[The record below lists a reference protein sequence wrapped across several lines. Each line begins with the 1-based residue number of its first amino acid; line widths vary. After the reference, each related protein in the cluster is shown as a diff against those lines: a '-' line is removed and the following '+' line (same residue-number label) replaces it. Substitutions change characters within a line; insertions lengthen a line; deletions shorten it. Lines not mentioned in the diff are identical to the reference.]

1 VDKYSLS
8 KIFLQ
13 AIDAKSG
20 RARASSMLL
29 KAALLAALPLATSI
43 CFDTNS
49 NSSFSVGS
57 NFSFAGLSI
66 SASLLPAAEAKNS
79 QKNTTDPAMKN
90 TKLGKQLFE
99 KGDYDLAIDALL
111 QATYFARNGYAPE
124 AFYYLGKCYMA
135 KSEYL
140 KAYDALKKH
149 LAQNVSG
156 EGWGN
161 VAMVETLTALKRFNE
176 APPFVAFALKG
187 APYQSPIYCAA
198 QVANAKLYE
207 AQNDFSPACDYY
219 RNALGDRPWT
229 YFDAWIG
236 FGECLMKMKN
246 WSEAYKYLD
255 EMLTTRQTI
264 KGLNYERVHLD
275 LGICLLAKGN
285 HQGAIDHWHQ
295 CLEYNHDNKEAHLQ
309 LAMILD
315 AENHISSAIKEYR
328 NFVRLC
334 DDPKNF
340 APDKAIRSKQVET
353 RIALL
358 EEKLNSAG
366 PAPRAQMTPYMLMQ
380 EKKAEQDR
388 IRQEQQEQQRQ
399 QEEQMKSLPKDAGF

>member
-1 VDKYSLS
+1 MSI
-8 KIFLQ
+8 IFF
-13 AIDAKSG
+13 KSNDF
-20 RARASSMLL
+20 
-29 KAALLAALPLATSI
+29 KAPKRLALVSALLALLPVAPAVTVGLGLSTCLSYLTYLPL
-43 CFDTNS
+43 
-49 NSSFSVGS
+49 
-57 NFSFAGLSI
+57 
-66 SASLLPAAEAKNS
+66 AAEAKNS
-79 QKNTTDPAMKN
+79 QKNTTDPANKN

-99 KGDYDLAIDALL
+99 KGDYDSAIDALV

-135 KSEYL
+135 KGEYV

-149 LAQNVSG
+149 LNQSVSG

-161 VAMVETLTALKRFNE
+161 VAMVETLTALKRYTE
-176 APPFVAFALKG
+176 AQPYVAFALRG
-187 APYQSPIYCAA
+187 AAYESPLYRAA

-207 AQNDFSPACDYY
+207 AQGDFSPACDYY

-229 YFDAWIG
+229 YYDAWIG
-236 FGECLMKMKN
+236 FGECLMKMKK

-255 EMLTTRQTI
+255 ELLTTTKTI
-264 KGLNYERVHLD
+264 KGLDYERVHLD

-309 LAMILD
+309 LAMLLES
-315 AENHISSAIKEYR
+315 ENHFSSAIKEYR
-328 NFVRLC
+328 SFVRLS
-334 DDPKNF
+334 DDPKNH
-340 APDKAIRSKQVET
+340 APDKEMRSKQVEN

-358 EEKLNSAG
+358 EEKLNAEV
-366 PAPRAQMTPYMLMQ
+366 APTRAQMTPYMLMQ

-388 IRQEQQEQQRQ
+388 IRQQQQEQQREQ
-399 QEEQMKSLPKDAGF
+399 QRLMEEQMKTLPKDAGF

>member
-1 VDKYSLS
+1 MKSIFRSDFPSSPKVPFKSQGRLS
-8 KIFLQ
+8 
-13 AIDAKSG
+13 
-20 RARASSMLL
+20 
-29 KAALLAALPLATSI
+29 LAARLLVAVPLASLPLLSAGLPL
-43 CFDTNS
+43 
-49 NSSFSVGS
+49 FSVAQS
-57 NFSFAGLSI
+57 LQTTDFSLANCLI
-66 SASLLPAAEAKNS
+66 QPAQAKNS

-135 KSEYL
+135 KSDYL
-140 KAYDALKKH
+140 KAYNALKKH
-149 LAQNVSG
+149 LDQNVSG

-161 VAMVETLTALKRFNE
+161 VAMVETLTALKRYTE
-176 APPFVAFALKG
+176 AAPYVAFALKG
-187 APYQSPIYCAA
+187 ANYQSPLYCAA
-198 QVANAKLYE
+198 MVANAKLYE
-207 AQNDFSPACDYY
+207 AQGDFSPACDYY

-295 CLEYNHDNKEAHLQ
+295 CLEYNHENKEAHLQ
-309 LAMILD
+309 LAMILE

-328 NFVRLC
+328 SFVRLC

-340 APDKAIRSKQVET
+340 APDKVMRSKQVET
-353 RIALL
+353 RIAML
-358 EEKLNSAG
+358 EEKLNAQT
-366 PAPRAQMTPYMLMQ
+366 PVTRPQMTPFMLMQ

-388 IRQEQQEQQRQ
+388 IREIQQEQQKQ
-399 QEEQMKSLPKDAGF
+399 LEEQMKTLPKDAGF